1 MAAKNN
7 VIYGTKSFTN
17 KAKSKITE
25 KEFIYETTVERAENK
40 SLEMFC
46 KLSKK
51 DIDKTNLTIQY
62 TSKINTCLK
71 ALNNTQ
77 SRLSLWDY
85 QIRRLILQNQRYEL
99 QDYKYQQQT

>member
-1 MAAKNN
+1 MTENEL
-7 VIYGTKSFTN
+7 IYDT
-17 KAKSKITE
+17 A
-25 KEFIYETTVERAENK
+25 VERAENK

-71 ALNNTQ
+71 DLSNTQ
-77 SRLSLWDY
+77 NRLSL
-85 QIRRLILQNQRYEL
+85 
-99 QDYKYQQQT
+99 